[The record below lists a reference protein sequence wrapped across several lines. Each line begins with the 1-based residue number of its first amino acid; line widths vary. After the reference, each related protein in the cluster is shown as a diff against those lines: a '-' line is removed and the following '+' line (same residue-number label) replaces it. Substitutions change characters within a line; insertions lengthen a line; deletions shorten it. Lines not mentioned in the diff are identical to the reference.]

1 MMNPNATDAARTSL
15 APTDMPHAPANV
27 KDMNDELELEQEWP
41 PSPQLLAAIAHYQ
54 ATLKPA
60 YDKANTLAL
69 AHQKKHQ
76 RVTVFAALA
85 GSIAVIFAIMGLTPL
100 KLLFQPQP
108 QPKPPALAVA
118 EVLAALAAAAA
129 VWWGVRAAFHD
140 HWLLERHRAER
151 IRLLK
156 FCALREPT
164 LLEAQGADISA
175 WRTWFDAQL
184 AQLEQLDKQAMK
196 HWVESEPFVE
206 VPRRWE
212 RVQVTDGTL
221 LALVKYFQLKR
232 LGVQYNYF
240 TARAAR
246 NVKLN
251 RETGWLPRLFFF
263 ASVGA
268 ALLHF
273 ALDSLEYYFH
283 VDLLAPF
290 AAAHAEAAGAAG
302 VAHWWQ
308 VFLLE
313 PHWWVLVLLA
323 AALPV
328 AGAAMRTVRSAN
340 EFSRHGIRY
349 RAKAVGLAFHA
360 NLLKDEA
367 QKLKPVADRPVPAA
381 DAERVLLDLWG
392 SEQIMESEH
401 REWLRLMM
409 EAEWFG

>member
-1 MMNPNATDAARTSL
+1 MMQPNSSDAARTGL
-15 APTDMPHAPANV
+15 APTDMPHVPDNV
-27 KDMNDELELEQEWP
+27 KDMDDEVEVAQEWP
-41 PSPQLLAAIAHYQ
+41 PSPPLLAAIAYCQ

-60 YDKANTLAL
+60 YDGANTLAL

-76 RVTVFAALA
+76 RLTVFAALA
-85 GSIAVIFAIMGLTPL
+85 GGIAVIFAIMELTPL
-100 KLLFQPQP
+100 ELWFEQ
-108 QPKPPALAVA
+108 QPKALAVA
-118 EVLAALAAAAA
+118 EVLAALAAGAA

-164 LLEAQGADISA
+164 LLEAQDADITA
-175 WRTWFDAQL
+175 WRTWLDAQL
-184 AQLEQLDKQAMK
+184 AQLAQLDKHAME

-206 VPRRWE
+206 VPHGWARM
-212 RVQVTDGTL
+212 QVTDGTL
-221 LALVKYFQLKR
+221 LALIKYYQLKR
-232 LGVQYNYF
+232 LGVQYNFF
-240 TARAAR
+240 TDRAAR
-246 NVKLN
+246 NLKLN

-273 ALDSLEYYFH
+273 VLDLVENYLH
-283 VDLLAPF
+283 LDLLAPF
-290 AAAHAEAAGAAG
+290 ASASDAVAAGHEVG
-302 VAHWWQ
+302 AHWWQ
-308 VFLLE
+308 IFLHE

-340 EFSRHGIRY
+340 EFSRHGVRY
-349 RAKAVGLAFHA
+349 RAKAIGLAFHA
-360 NLLKDEA
+360 HQLKDEA
-367 QKLKPVADRPVPAA
+367 QKLKPVAERPVPAA
-381 DAERVLLDLWG
+381 AAERILLDLWG

>member
-1 MMNPNATDAARTSL
+1 MMKPTATDAARTGL
-15 APTDMPHAPANV
+15 APEDMPHVPANV
-27 KDMNDELELEQEWP
+27 KDMNDEVELEQEWP
-41 PSPQLLAAIAHYQ
+41 PSPQLLAAIAHCQ

-60 YDKANTLAL
+60 YDKANRLAL

-85 GSIAVIFAIMGLTPL
+85 GAVAVIFAIMELTPL
-100 KLLFQPQP
+100 ELWFKQ
-108 QPKPPALAVA
+108 QPKALAVA
-118 EVLAALAAAAA
+118 EVLAALAAGAA

-156 FCALREPT
+156 FCALREPA
-164 LLEAQGADISA
+164 LLEAQGADIAA
-175 WRTWFDAQL
+175 WRTWLDVQL
-184 AQLEQLDKQAMK
+184 AQIDQLDKHAMA

-206 VPRRWE
+206 VPRKWE
-212 RVQVTDGTL
+212 RIQVTDGNL
-221 LALVKYFQLKR
+221 LALIKYFQLKR

-240 TARAAR
+240 TVRAAR
-246 NVKLN
+246 NAKLN

-273 ALDSLEYYFH
+273 VLNLAKDYLH

-290 AAAHAEAAGAAG
+290 AGAHAGAAAG
-302 VAHWWQ
+302 HEAGAQWWQ
-308 VFLLE
+308 VFLRE

-340 EFSRHGIRY
+340 EFSRHGVRY

-360 NLLKDEA
+360 KLLKDEA